1 VNNEFEKLVVSAEF
15 DKVLLWH
22 MPAGIEI
29 YYAKCQSGKI
39 VPGLRV

>member
-1 VNNEFEKLVVSAEF
+1 VNKEFEKPVISAEF
-15 DKVLLWH
+15 GVLSCH
-22 MPAGIEI
+22 VPVGIEI